1 MKIESGIKHIKLK
14 DFLLCCGY
22 NSADV
27 RDDYNSDWIIAYCGN
42 GLTPEGEKRYQQLL
56 DLDVEWNP
64 EAQTAC
70 VLIKYRTDA
79 EQLDK
84 KLEELFFWNAGFCS
98 DSEWEKLFLSEP
110 EGHA

>member
-1 MKIESGIKHIKLK
+1 MKIESGIKHVKLK
-14 DFLLCCGY
+14 EFLRCCGE

-70 VLIKYRTDA
+70 VIIGQHKNA
-79 EQLDK
+79 EQLSNKLK
-84 KLEELFFWNAGFCS
+84 KLFFWNAGFCS
-98 DSEWEKLFLSEP
+98 ENEWEKLFI
-110 EGHA
+110 